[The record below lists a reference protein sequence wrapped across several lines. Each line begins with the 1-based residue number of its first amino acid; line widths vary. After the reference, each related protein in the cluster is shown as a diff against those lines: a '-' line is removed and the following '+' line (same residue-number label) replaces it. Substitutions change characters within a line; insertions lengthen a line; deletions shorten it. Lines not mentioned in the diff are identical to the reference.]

1 MKKILALAVL
11 AVSLVACNES
21 ADSAARAKDSLDS
34 IANAKIEVIDSSA
47 DAKIDAIDSTTEAK
61 KEALDSTA
69 NRVDSISDKKDNN

>member
-1 MKKILALAVL
+1 MKKILAIAVL

-47 DAKIDAIDSTTEAK
+47 DARIDAIDSTTEAK
-61 KEALDSTA
+61 KDALDSTA
-69 NRVDSISDKKDNN
+69 NRVDSVRNNNN